1 MRRFGFSSWLL
12 RKKSLE
18 GGMVDDYIANGL
30 EAFPALLLLLEEL
43 AFPRNIGCMEL
54 RQHVFAERLYGLP
67 GNNL

>member
-1 MRRFGFSSWLL
+1 
-12 RKKSLE
+12 
-18 GGMVDDYIANGL
+18 MVDDYIANGL